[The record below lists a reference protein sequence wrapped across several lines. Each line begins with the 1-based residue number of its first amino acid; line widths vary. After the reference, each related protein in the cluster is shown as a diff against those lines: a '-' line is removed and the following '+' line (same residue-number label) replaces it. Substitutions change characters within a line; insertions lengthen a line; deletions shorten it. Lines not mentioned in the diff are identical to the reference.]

1 MDSVT
6 KIHSSLYNEFEKDS
20 EVFLKELKN
29 ILSALEFAI
38 RFTGE
43 WKVSKINPE
52 IDNT

>member
-1 MDSVT
+1 MNLK
-6 KIHSSLYNEFEKDS
+6 KILQF
-20 EVFLKELKN
+20 FFKELKN

-43 WKVSKINPE
+43 WKASKINPE